1 MKILIVD
8 DSKVLRQSL
17 KSRLKDHVCVK
28 EILEAESCQDGIRLL
43 QEDVDIL
50 ILDIRLNDGTGF
62 DVLEHL
68 NEKAISTIPV
78 IYTSFPYPQH
88 KEKAVEMGAQ
98 YFFEKSN
105 SDDLLD
111 LVEKLAKKNFDKGS
125 TPSVSNQH
133 EPKRKDHV

>member
-1 MKILIVD
+1 
-8 DSKVLRQSL
+8 
-17 KSRLKDHVCVK
+17 VK

-43 QEDVDIL
+43 QEEVDIL

-78 IYTSFPYPQH
+78 IFTSFPYPQH
-88 KEKAVEMGAQ
+88 KKKAVEMGAK
-98 YFFEKSN
+98 YFIDKSN

-111 LVEKLAKKNFDKGS
+111 LVEKLAKENFDKGG
-125 TPSVSNQH
+125 TPSVSSQH